1 MLEMVASRGHD
12 SAEPVRRDDG
22 DPVFTIGELAREFDV
37 TLRALRFY
45 EDKNLLH
52 PKRRGTTRLYAP
64 RDRVRLQIILW
75 GKRMGLSL
83 AEIKT
88 LLELYQGPDGQRRQL
103 LYAQEKLAEQKT
115 LLGEQKAALERQISD
130 VGEAIDEVAGRIKA
144 IG

>member
-1 MLEMVASRGHD
+1 MLEMVASRGHEP
-12 SAEPVRRDDG
+12 AEPVRRDDG
-22 DPVFTIGELAREFDV
+22 DPVFTIGELAREFNV

-52 PKRRGTTRLYAP
+52 PKRRGTTRLYVP

-88 LLELYQGPDGQRRQL
+88 LLELYQGADGKRRQL
-103 LYAQEKLAEQKT
+103 AYAQEKLAEQKT
-115 LLGEQKAALERQISD
+115 LLNEQKAALERQIDD
-130 VGEAIDEVAGRIKA
+130 VCEAIDEVAGRIKA

>member
-1 MLEMVASRGHD
+1 MLEMVACRGHEP
-12 SAEPVRRDDG
+12 AEPVRRDDG

-88 LLELYQGPDGQRRQL
+88 LLELYHEPDGKRRQL
-103 LYAQEKLAEQKT
+103 VYVQEKLVEQKT
-115 LLGEQKAALERQISD
+115 LLHEQKLALEQQ
-130 VGEAIDEVAGRIKA
+130 IDEVRNAIEEVGNRLKA